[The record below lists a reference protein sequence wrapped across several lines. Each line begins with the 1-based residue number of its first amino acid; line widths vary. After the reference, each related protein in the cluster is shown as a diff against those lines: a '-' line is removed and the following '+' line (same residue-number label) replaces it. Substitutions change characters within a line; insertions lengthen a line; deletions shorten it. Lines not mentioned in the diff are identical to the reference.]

1 MAFYILLLKES
12 EDDNKVVYRFGPNEE
27 ELGRLQ
33 LDKLTGEVKE
43 IEPAPTD
50 NSSALFPRAATK
62 IYQHWKEENFPHQ
75 SCWAS

>member
-1 MAFYILLLKES
+1 MAFYVLLLKES

-33 LDKLTGEVKE
+33 VDKLTGKVKE
-43 IEPAPTD
+43 IEPAPTY

-62 IYQHWKEENFPHQ
+62 IYRHWKEGNFPEQ